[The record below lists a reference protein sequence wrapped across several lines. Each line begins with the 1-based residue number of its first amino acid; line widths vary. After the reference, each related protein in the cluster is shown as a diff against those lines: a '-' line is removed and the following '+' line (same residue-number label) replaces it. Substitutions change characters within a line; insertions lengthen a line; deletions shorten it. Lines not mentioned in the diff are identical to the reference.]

1 MERNNPFGS
10 VVAVSSLIAATLYVA
25 GFAYRWSYYYN
36 FGIQSIV
43 LDFNVPSFFI
53 TAIELVREPE
63 NLLRVLY
70 SIIFPLIVLN
80 FLVEQARK
88 LLILNL
94 QGQAPPLTHEVATNL
109 RKPEVSILKKKLK
122 LLVKYSRKILIFS
135 LNQVDLDSSFVVDL
149 LRIILILYTTYFL
162 SSKVGYEQFQEHII
176 DSPNNTLPIVSAI
189 VEEKSNGKT
198 LAISCDSQNRLSW
211 DNVGVIGSLKNIRE
225 LQEYNMTC
233 GREGAQW
240 RLLYR
245 NDKSIY
251 MFASMPKDKIRGQRP
266 LTIVLPNND
275 KTYLVLGN

>member
-1 MERNNPFGS
+1 MEKRNPFS
-10 VVAVSSLIAATLYVA
+10 SLIAVSSLIAATLYVA

-43 LDFNVPSFFI
+43 LDFNVQSFLI
-53 TAIELVREPE
+53 TAIELVREPK

-70 SIIFPLIVLN
+70 WIIFPLIVLN

-94 QGQAPPLTHEVATNL
+94 QGQAPSPKHEVATNS
-109 RKPEVSILKKKLK
+109 RKPELPILKKSLK
-122 LLVKYSRKILIFS
+122 LLIKYSRKILIFP
-135 LNQVDLDSSFVVDL
+135 LKQVDLDSSFVVDL
-149 LRIILILYTTYFL
+149 LRMVLILYTTYFL
-162 SSKVGYEQFQEHII
+162 SSQVGYEQFQEHII
-176 DSPNNTLPIVSAI
+176 DSPNNTLPIISAI
-189 VEEKSNGKT
+189 VQEKSEGEK
-198 LAISCDSQNRLSW
+198 LAISCGSKGRISW
-211 DNVGVIGSLKNIRE
+211 DNVGVIGSLRNIRD
-225 LQEYNMTC
+225 LQEYNRTC
-233 GREGAQW
+233 SLEGTQW

-275 KTYLVLGN
+275 KTYLVLE